1 MGGGYCALLLF
12 RDDPDQPDCESLQ
25 LYTAFAVDNKA
36 AFSTADGWNYSYR
49 FAKVYLDDDLDPV
62 LESDLDLSG
71 GVNLEGTLLV
81 FL

>member
-1 MGGGYCALLLF
+1 M
-12 RDDPDQPDCESLQ
+12 
-25 LYTAFAVDNKA
+25 DNKA